1 MATLRIVAPWRAISC
16 VPENLLKSTNLPL
29 SAVRG
34 GTIVQPWMRAAP
46 LAPSQRGKRLG
57 DRGGW
62 ERRWSSPATIFP
74 TNPPLSDPHG
84 RKVCRRPQVP
94 GPRPRR
100 LSTLTVLPS
109 YRLRSYT
116 HGSIGTS
123 MMVGRSR
130 SAANWI
136 SRTSASGE
144 STRTPGIPYALAR
157 SR

>member
-100 LSTLTVLPS
+100 LSFLTVLPS
-109 YRLRSYT
+109 YRLTVLPSPILHPRLDR
-116 HGSIGTS
+116 HVDDGWQIAFGGKLDLPDQC
-123 MMVGRSR
+123 VR
-130 SAANWI
+130 
-136 SRTSASGE
+136 
-144 STRTPGIPYALAR
+144 
-157 SR
+157 